1 VWKKAFKRCTGVL
14 PPCPLDISEP
24 LWASM
29 LFGPATCDVG
39 CFTIVFEMLIVGT
52 ELRAEGRHD

>member
-1 VWKKAFKRCTGVL
+1 VWKEAFKSCSDVL
-14 PPCPLDISEP
+14 PPRPLDISEP

-29 LFGPATCDVG
+29 LFGPATCDVSS
-39 CFTIVFEMLIVGT
+39 FTIIFEMLIVGT